1 VHRVKTGSCNPIAGS
16 GDDFMT
22 EIQTIGPAL
31 PGNRILRFTAFL
43 FEGVADLTF
52 LFTILYAIGFMS

>member
-1 VHRVKTGSCNPIAGS
+1 VHLVKTGNRNPVAGS
-16 GDDFMT
+16 GDNFMT
-22 EIQTIGPAL
+22 EIQTVG

-43 FEGVADLTF
+43 FEGVAYLTF